1 MDFHYLARGIIFLD
15 GKVLL
20 AHMKGAANTF
30 LPGGHIDLGEKAET
44 ALLREIREEIGR
56 EAKVNRFI
64 GAVECAYT
72 DAGRE
77 NHEINLLFELDVPG
91 LEPGRVP
98 ASREAHLEFLW
109 SEPGELSAHNL
120 LPAPLI
126 DCLQAWKQ
134 DVRAFWGSSFS

>member
-1 MDFHYLARGIIFLD
+1 MDFHYLARGIIFLN

-20 AHMKGAANTF
+20 AHMKGAQNTF
-30 LPGGHIDLGEKAET
+30 LPGGHIGLGEKAKA
-44 ALLREIREEIGR
+44 ALLREIAEELGR
-56 EAKVNRFI
+56 EASISRFI

-77 NHEINLLFELDVPG
+77 NHEIDLLFELDVPG

-98 ASREAHLEFLW
+98 ASREGHLEFLW
-109 SEPGELSAHNL
+109 SEPGELEAHNL

-126 DCLQAWKQ
+126 DCLQTWER
-134 DVRAFWGSSFS
+134 DYRAFWGTSVS